1 MGGGLGALP
10 DERNLTNTSLES
22 TDGWQMRF
30 LLCLQC
36 GFVPVGWSHA
46 NAMGGVLIGIQ

>member
-1 MGGGLGALP
+1 MLCLMKG
-10 DERNLTNTSLES
+10 NLTNMSFES
-22 TDGWQMRF
+22 TDVWQMRF

-36 GFVPVGWSHA
+36 ESVPVGWSHA